1 MGKIR
6 QLSDEQREK
15 LAGSREN
22 LLSAAKCIDELLG
35 GHDIRDVPFE
45 HDALVELMRRAEGPS
60 KRILR
65 KVFNLDDS
73 EYMDFPEYDEGVFWG
88 EYIPSLGNE
97 VEIET
102 LRLRHGSREDGME
115 RAIAEVAKARGVSTS
130 RARQTLDKIYG
141 KLRRRSRLEILFPCH
156 KALLTD
162 AMRECDAVTRMAEAN
177 LDEVRE
183 LQRRYR
189 HIGQMNDIAEDC
201 LATLR
206 DMGRELEREPIGT
219 ASRDL
224 SLEDLPTG
232 LELSTR
238 ALNCLKRCRIFTL
251 GDLLDSGIEKKSN
264 LLGIRHMGVKSAE
277 EVARVMRHYGAPITE
292 N

>member
-6 QLSDEQREK
+6 RLSDEQREK

-22 LLSAAKCIDELLG
+22 LLSAAKCIDELLC

-45 HDALVELMRRAEGPS
+45 RDALVELMRRM
-60 KRILR
+60 
-65 KVFNLDDS
+65 V
-73 EYMDFPEYDEGVFWG
+73 
-88 EYIPSLGNE
+88 
-97 VEIET
+97 
-102 LRLRHGSREDGME
+102 
-115 RAIAEVAKARGVSTS
+115 
-130 RARQTLDKIYG
+130 
-141 KLRRRSRLEILFPCH
+141 
-156 KALLTD
+156 
-162 AMRECDAVTRMAEAN
+162 EAN
-177 LDEVRE
+177 LGEVRE

-224 SLEDLPTG
+224 SLEDLPAE

-251 GDLLDSGIEKKSN
+251 GDLLDSGVEKKSD

-277 EVARVMRHYGAPITE
+277 EVARVMRRCGAPITE

>member
-1 MGKIR
+1 MGKMR
-6 QLSDEQREK
+6 RLSDEQREK

-45 HDALVELMRRAEGPS
+45 RDALVELMRRAEGPS

-65 KVFNLDDS
+65 KVFDLDDS
-73 EYMDFPEYDEGVFWG
+73 EYMDFPEYDEDVFWG

-97 VEIET
+97 AEIET
-102 LRLRHGSREDGME
+102 LKLRHGSREEDMGC
-115 RAIAEVAKARGVSTS
+115 AIAEVAKARGVSTE
-130 RARQTLDKIYG
+130 RARQT
-141 KLRRRSRLEILFPCH
+141 LEILFPCH
-156 KALLTD
+156 KALLAD
-162 AMRECDAVTRMAEAN
+162 AIRECDAVTRMVEAN

-189 HIGQMNDIAEDC
+189 HIGQMNDIAEGC

-206 DMGRELEREPIGT
+206 DMGRELEREPLWT

-224 SLEDLPTG
+224 SLEDLPAE

-238 ALNCLKRCRIFTL
+238 VLNCLKRCRIFTL
-251 GDLLDSGIEKKSN
+251 GDLLDSGVEKKSD

-277 EVARVMRHYGAPITE
+277 EVARVMRRYGAPITE